1 MGILEAIVVVYLRQI
16 YYPNGFK
23 FPLAII
29 SNQIIK
35 VELLRETCT
44 LIMLV
49 SIAWIASKNKLQIF
63 SYFLLSFALWDIV
76 YYIGLKLLLD
86 WPSSFFTWDI
96 LFLIPIPWVGPVI
109 SPIIISVTMIILA
122 SVLLYIENHNSNLK
136 LKFFEWFL
144 IYLGAVLIFA
154 SFIWDYSAMIF
165 FKGFDR
171 NAISIETN
179 NSLNEMLS
187 SYVPNYFHWEIFSL
201 GLIAIYLSI
210 YLIIKRNLIKRK

>member
-122 SVLLYIENHNSNLK
+122 SVLLYIKNHNSNLK